1 MVAGTHW
8 QSQEFIFGG
17 TKHKI
22 RQLIIYVYVLII
34 SILTA
39 MYIQFNNQNPKMYF
53 FELPSPKLVHEP
65 RFFKLNYH
73 SLNIMAKILKN
84 TNNLKIFK

>member
-1 MVAGTHW
+1 
-8 QSQEFIFGG
+8 
-17 TKHKI
+17 
-22 RQLIIYVYVLII
+22 
-34 SILTA
+34 

-73 SLNIMAKILKN
+73 PLNIMTKIFKN